1 MNFSK
6 IYSLIAN
13 LIVIFF
19 ITISLFS
26 CQRKKEIIKNT
37 TYSTQQV
44 DKYYQLAN
52 KYYDS
57 QKFDSAYFYAN
68 KIRLEI
74 NPEKHFEKYKTTM
87 FIIIACQQMQW
98 DYSGAEN
105 TLVETISTIQKIN
118 LKNQDFKFYRMLG
131 ENYISLKQYD
141 EALYYFKKT
150 INYNVKITR
159 KIPVYI
165 NIGYTY
171 ISQEKY
177 NKAIHLY
184 KQLLK
189 LKESQKNKNYY
200 STILNNYG
208 YCLFK
213 IGNKNAINYLNQSMK
228 LKQNMDS
235 TVDNDY
241 SLTANYF
248 YLQEYY
254 SDKNKKKAL
263 EYIKLLY
270 QKATEYNNPDDQL
283 LALSLLVKNIEGK
296 KSKDYALK
304 YVKLND
310 SITEVRQK
318 AKNYFAKLKYDS
330 KKEKEEN
337 LKLKAEKE
345 LQQELERNKNIV
357 ITFIIIII
365 ILLSAFIY
373 YYLIEKNKKE
383 KIQTAYNT
391 EIRIAKK
398 LHDELANEIFQTIN
412 FAETQDLSSP
422 EISGKL
428 LENLDSIYSTTRNIS
443 KENNQIE
450 TGEQFENDL
459 KEMITSFGSK
469 TVNIIINNL
478 EKINWKKTSKLKKIA
493 IYRVIQELL
502 VNMKK
507 HSQSNLVLIS
517 FKTQENN
524 LLLNYYDNGKGIDF
538 KQTKKKSG
546 LYNIE
551 NRIEAINGTITF
563 DSNQNKGVKTSIVI
577 PL

>member
-1 MNFSK
+1 MILPRLILRILSILLAVLSLTLYSCKQKERPTNEYKKDKRKIDFLIKKGELLYKKTQYDSAFFYFNK
-6 IYSLIAN
+6 AKTICNRKEDLKEYIYSTTYLCSISQLNGDYANCEDIATEAIPY
-13 LIVIFF
+13 IVHVKNEKYKWRIFF
-19 ITISLFS
+19 ILATNYAKLLDF
-26 CQRKKEIIKNT
+26 NNA
-37 TYSTQQV
+37 
-44 DKYYQLAN
+44 KYYHS
-52 KYYDS
+52 KS
-57 QKFDSAYFYAN
+57 
-68 KIRLEI
+68 
-74 NPEKHFEKYKTTM
+74 
-87 FIIIACQQMQW
+87 
-98 DYSGAEN
+98 
-105 TLVETISTIQKIN
+105 
-118 LKNQDFKFYRMLG
+118 
-131 ENYISLKQYD
+131 
-141 EALYYFKKT
+141 
-150 INYNVKITR
+150 
-159 KIPVYI
+159 
-165 NIGYTY
+165 
-171 ISQEKY
+171 
-177 NKAIHLY
+177 
-184 KQLLK
+184 LK
-189 LKESQKNKNYY
+189 LKIDSERRFCTLISLSYLNIREKKYNQAIKILEFLTHQKLIINDPEFQ
-200 STILNNYG
+200 SVVMNNLG
-208 YCLFK
+208 YCYFK
-213 IGNKNAINYLNQSMK
+213 THKKNALHF
-228 LKQNMDS
+228 LKKSLEIRLKNTKSFMD
-235 TVDNDY
+235 DWG
-241 SLTANYF
+241 LTANYY
-248 YLQEYY
+248 YLYEYY
-254 SDKNKKKAL
+254 TEKKDFSKA
-263 EYIKLLY
+263 IKYAYLLY
-270 QKATEYNNPDDQL
+270 KTAKKVDNTDDQL
-283 LALSLLVKNIEGK
+283 LALSLLVKNTEGK

-373 YYLIEKNKKE
+373 YYLIQKNKKE

-478 EKINWKKTSKLKKIA
+478 EEINWKKTSKLKKIA

>member
-13 LIVIFF
+13 LIVTFF

-74 NPEKHFEKYKTTM
+74 NPEKELKKYTTNM
-87 FIIIACQQMQW
+87 FILVTCQQLQG
-98 DYSGAEN
+98 DYTGAESSI
-105 TLVETISTIQKIN
+105 VETLKVLDKIESDRY
-118 LKNQDFKFYRMLG
+118 KFKFYSMLG
-131 ENYISLKQYD
+131 TNYILLRQYEDALKCY
-141 EALYYFKKT
+141 KKT
-150 INYNVKITR
+150 LNYKIRTSR
-159 KIPVYI
+159 KINSYI
-165 NIGYTY
+165 NIAY
-171 ISQEKY
+171 IYIQQKKY
-177 NKAIHLY
+177 LKALQISR
-184 KQLLK
+184 QLLK
-189 LKESQKNKNYY
+189 YKENKNHYAI
-200 STILNNYG
+200 ILNDYG
-208 YCLFK
+208 YSLFK
-213 IGNKNAINYLNQSMK
+213 LGNQNAIKYLNQSLSLR
-228 LKQNMDS
+228 LKMDNS
-235 TVDNDY
+235 ADDDY
-241 SLTANYF
+241 YLTANY
-248 YLQEYY
+248 YNLYEYY
-254 SDKNKKKAL
+254 INSNPKKAL
-263 EYIKLLY
+263 NYVNLLY
-270 QKATEYNNPDDQL
+270 QKATEYNNPEDRLIALGLFIKHSQGNQL
-283 LALSLLVKNIEGK
+283 KKYSL
-296 KSKDYALK
+296 DYIRI
-304 YVKLND
+304 ND

-373 YYLIEKNKKE
+373 YYLIQKNKKE

-478 EKINWKKTSKLKKIA
+478 EEINWKKTSKLKKIA

>member
-1 MNFSK
+1 MQKLFFRC
-6 IYSLIAN
+6 YS
-13 LIVIFF
+13 
-19 ITISLFS
+19 
-26 CQRKKEIIKNT
+26 KNT
-37 TYSTQQV
+37 TFQ
-44 DKYYQLAN
+44 
-52 KYYDS
+52 
-57 QKFDSAYFYAN
+57 
-68 KIRLEI
+68 
-74 NPEKHFEKYKTTM
+74 
-87 FIIIACQQMQW
+87 
-98 DYSGAEN
+98 
-105 TLVETISTIQKIN
+105 
-118 LKNQDFKFYRMLG
+118 
-131 ENYISLKQYD
+131 
-141 EALYYFKKT
+141 KT
-150 INYNVKITR
+150 I
-159 KIPVYI
+159 
-165 NIGYTY
+165 
-171 ISQEKY
+171 
-177 NKAIHLY
+177 
-184 KQLLK
+184 
-189 LKESQKNKNYY
+189 
-200 STILNNYG
+200 
-208 YCLFK
+208 
-213 IGNKNAINYLNQSMK
+213 
-228 LKQNMDS
+228 
-235 TVDNDY
+235 
-241 SLTANYF
+241 
-248 YLQEYY
+248 
-254 SDKNKKKAL
+254 
-263 EYIKLLY
+263 
-270 QKATEYNNPDDQL
+270 
-283 LALSLLVKNIEGK
+283 K
-296 KSKDYALK
+296 KSPNKSVPSTSSPQK
-304 YVKLND
+304 EP
-310 SITEVRQK
+310 SISWYPGHI
-318 AKNYFAKLKYDS
+318 A
-330 KKEKEEN
+330 
-337 LKLKAEKE
+337 KAEKE

-478 EKINWKKTSKLKKIA
+478 EEINWKKTSKLKKIA

>member
-13 LIVIFF
+13 LIVTFF

-74 NPEKHFEKYKTTM
+74 NPEKELKKYTTNM
-87 FIIIACQQMQW
+87 FILAMSQQLHGE
-98 DYSGAEN
+98 YSGAQS
-105 TLVETISTIQKIN
+105 TIVETLSSIEN
-118 LKNQDFKFYRMLG
+118 LNSDLYNFKFYAMLG
-131 ENYISLKQYD
+131 YNHISLQDHKN
-141 EALYYFKKT
+141 ALYY
-150 INYNVKITR
+150 YNKALTYKVKRIR
-159 KIPVYI
+159 KIAIEI
-165 NIGYTY
+165 NIGCLY
-171 ISQEKY
+171 ITKKNY
-177 NKAIHLY
+177 GKALEIFQNLINNP
-184 KQLLK
+184 
-189 LKESQKNKNYY
+189 ESKKNKYYY
-200 STILNNYG
+200 SGIINNYG

-213 IGNKNAINYLNQSMK
+213 TKKKHAYIYLKKSLELYK
-228 LKQNMDS
+228 NMDS
-235 TVDNDY
+235 TADDDY
-241 SLTANYF
+241 DLTSTYF
-248 YLQEYY
+248 HLYEYFLNK
-254 SDKNKKKAL
+254 DKNKAL
-263 EYIKLLY
+263 EYTKLLY
-270 QKATEYNNPDDQL
+270 KKASEYKNPDDTL
-283 LALSLLVKNIEGK
+283 LALSLLIKQSTAKE
-296 KSKDYALK
+296 SKDYALK

-373 YYLIEKNKKE
+373 HYLIEKNKKE
-383 KIQTAYNT
+383 KIQTSYNT

-478 EKINWKKTSKLKKIA
+478 EEINWKKTSKLKKIA

-551 NRIEAINGTITF
+551 NRIKAINGTITF

>member
-13 LIVIFF
+13 LIVTFF